1 MSENSEAPLLMIIDD
16 EFGVRESLKMVF
28 AREYRVIEA
37 DSLAAALPQ
46 LEKLRPPVILLDM
59 LMPKTD
65 GLVALAQIKQIDP
78 DCEVVMLTGINSQ
91 QLADRAIEL
100 GAFDFVGKPFDIVDL
115 RQKVSSALSRPAP
128 IPAEPRVVEWQ
139 PK

>member
-1 MSENSEAPLLMIIDD
+1 MLIDD

-37 DSLAAALPQ
+37 DSLAAAIPQ
-46 LEKLRPPVILLDM
+46 IEESRPSVVLLDL

-65 GLVALAQIKQIDP
+65 GLAALQQIKQIHP
-78 DCEVVMLTGINSQ
+78 SCAVIMLTGINSQ
-91 QLADRAIEL
+91 QLAAKAIGL

-115 RQKVSSALSRPAP
+115 RAKVSRAL
-128 IPAEPRVVEWQ
+128 EKVVS
-139 PK
+139 K